1 MAVVWSV
8 RSDTLE
14 RTLGFAPLGLPA
26 LPALLFFGFLSLEAD
41 NSVQDPVPFLSLS
54 FGLLA
59 ARIPYPADLK
69 VLRRYQQSLKLIH
82 SRLQL

>member
-1 MAVVWSV
+1 MAVGWNV

-14 RTLGFAPLGLPA
+14 RTLGFALLPA
-26 LPALLFFGFLSLEAD
+26 LPALLFFGFLSLAAD
-41 NSVQDPVPFLSLS
+41 NSVQDPVPFLLLS